1 MLRHLRARRQSWR
14 ASRAHTS
21 SCTNARRKCADVSNL
36 HTRRQQ
42 NYRTLA
48 LRAAPPHTLVS
59 EIFLVRLL
67 DGIPHTC
74 SARQWTSEKK
84 NRVVKQTVSCKTC
97 KEGRPAS
104 ACTGPGRGG
113 AVGVILT
120 HDRGAS
126 RRRSTSGIRV
136 CALSPAFARPL
147 SRYRFLL
154 RRVRFGRHTT
164 DALGTHPRT
173 RAHAAAR
180 SSRPH
185 ILRARAGRLKRLS
198 WRHNAASADQ
208 PAGGMRAALCL
219 ARRRRLRPLCVCAGG
234 WPGSGCEA
242 SRWNMPTASAPHHH
256 ACGEARPGGHA
267 GDDGKEE
274 DD

>member
-1 MLRHLRARRQSWR
+1 MARFTCSHELVHERETEVRRCVELGHAAAAKLSHTRSAGGTTAHLGERDLLGALARR
-14 ASRAHTS
+14 H
-21 SCTNARRKCADVSNL
+21 SCT
-36 HTRRQQ
+36 
-42 NYRTLA
+42 
-48 LRAAPPHTLVS
+48 RAMEAVDH
-59 EIFLVRLL
+59 
-67 DGIPHTC
+67 C
-74 SARQWTSEKK
+74 EKK

-164 DALGTHPRT
+164 DALGTHAST
-173 RAHAAAR
+173 HSRARCR
-180 SSRPH
+180 SIFRPH